1 MATRNCNAIGP
12 TEHEVALV
20 FRVSEFYAI
29 APNSVS
35 VPIQSPDAPV
45 NLSPSAAASPDAEKW
60 LRDEVHPHDARLR
73 SYLRGSFP
81 SIRDVDDVVQESYLR
96 IWRAAAREPVK
107 SAKAFLYLVARRVA
121 LNWVRK
127 ERNSPVEAYG
137 DEALSGV
144 LDEKPNA
151 RDAAIIQDRIDLLAD
166 ALMSLPPR
174 CREIVVLHKM
184 KGLTQKEVAGQL
196 GLSERTVE
204 THVRNGVARCLAYLR
219 ERGFEESLHNEA

>member
-1 MATRNCNAIGP
+1 M
-12 TEHEVALV
+12 
-20 FRVSEFYAI
+20 
-29 APNSVS
+29 S
-35 VPIQSPDAPV
+35 VPLQSTGLPA
-45 NLSPSAAASPDAEKW
+45 NLPPAASVSPDAEKW
-60 LRDEVHPHDARLR
+60 FKEEVHPHDAQLK

-121 LNWVRK
+121 LNFVRK
-127 ERNSPVEAYG
+127 EQNSPVEAYG

-144 LDEKPNA
+144 LDDKPNA
-151 RDAAIIQDRIDLLAD
+151 REAAIIQDRIDLLAD

-184 KGLTQKEVAGQL
+184 KGLAQKEVAAQL

-204 THVRNGVARCLAYLR
+204 THVRNGVARCLTYLR
-219 ERGFEESLHNEA
+219 EHGFEEGHRDEA

>member
-1 MATRNCNAIGP
+1 M
-12 TEHEVALV
+12 
-20 FRVSEFYAI
+20 
-29 APNSVS
+29 S
-35 VPIQSPDAPV
+35 VPIQSTSLSE
-45 NLSPSAAASPDAEKW
+45 NLPPSAAASPGAEQWFKE
-60 LRDEVHPHDARLR
+60 EVHSHDAQLK

-121 LNWVRK
+121 LNFVRK
-127 ERNSPVEAYG
+127 ERNSPVDAYG
-137 DEALSGV
+137 DEVMSGV
-144 LDEKPNA
+144 LDDRPNA
-151 RDAAIIQDRIDLLAD
+151 REAAIIQDRIDMLAD

-174 CREIVVLHKM
+174 CRAIVVLHKM
-184 KGLTQKEVAGQL
+184 KGLAQKEVAAQL

-219 ERGFEESLHNEA
+219 EHGFAEGIRDET